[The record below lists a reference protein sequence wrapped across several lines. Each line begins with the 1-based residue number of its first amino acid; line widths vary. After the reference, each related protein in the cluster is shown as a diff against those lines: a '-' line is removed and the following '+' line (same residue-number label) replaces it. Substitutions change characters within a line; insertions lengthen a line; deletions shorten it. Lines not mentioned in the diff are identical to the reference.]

1 MQFRPHCYTVVS
13 YQAARAQNLCFCMI
27 NDFSSPTNIGML
39 SIDILLTM
47 AAHDMLNKQGII
59 PADIMTQYF
68 FHQIKMASAVA
79 MMIGSAVVN
88 ASVFTGGN
96 FLFSKLDKSNVTEKE
111 RETCDK
117 AVEQL
122 EVARTALNKSRVQQL
137 DFINEAIKKEHHAG
151 QTFGDVDQAMKQY
164 CYITSKQLG
173 PVPPEPKLTDDYTAS
188 QDQQTI
194 ELLFIALGT
203 KAARFVV
210 YKILWMKNV
219 KKTIYF

>member
-1 MQFRPHCYTVVS
+1 MTYEAYKNAIIREMQFRPHCYTVVS

-111 RETCDK
+111 R
-117 AVEQL
+117 
-122 EVARTALNKSRVQQL
+122 
-137 DFINEAIKKEHHAG
+137 NEAIKKEHHAG
-151 QTFGDVDQAMKQY
+151 QTFEDVDQAMKQY